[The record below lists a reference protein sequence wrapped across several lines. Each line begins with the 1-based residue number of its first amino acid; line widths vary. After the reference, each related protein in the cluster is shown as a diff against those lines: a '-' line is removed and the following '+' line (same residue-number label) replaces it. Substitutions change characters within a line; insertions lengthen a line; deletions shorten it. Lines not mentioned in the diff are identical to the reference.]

1 MDEEIKK
8 GWNETRFSPSDRE
21 YVNEVINGKRR
32 TALQKLA
39 CRYRRFSNVGL
50 LMIAWS
56 SLLMFNNIL
65 PEGTKVYFSIAF
77 ATYFLM
83 CSIMDRWLYQGV
95 SRIDCVSM
103 AVGEVSRLATF
114 YRKRHLQFMI
124 ILIPIAIALLGSFI
138 YVMVDN
144 IYFIYGVI
152 CGAVIGLAIG
162 IFQFMEFMADYRDV
176 MNK

>member
-1 MDEEIKK
+1 M
-8 GWNETRFSPSDRE
+8 
-21 YVNEVINGKRR
+21 
-32 TALQKLA
+32 
-39 CRYRRFSNVGL
+39 
-50 LMIAWS
+50 
-56 SLLMFNNIL
+56 
-65 PEGTKVYFSIAF
+65 
-77 ATYFLM
+77 
-83 CSIMDRWLYQGV
+83 
-95 SRIDCVSM
+95 SM